1 MLTDDTMLE
10 IMMEQKKPIKKD
22 VTLTEELLSRYFP
35 KNYTALQV
43 QNTIVRLLDAW
54 QKKRQQSRKEA
65 R

>member
-1 MLTDDTMLE
+1 
-10 IMMEQKKPIKKD
+10 MEQKKPIRKD

-35 KNYTALQV
+35 RNYTSLQI
-43 QNTIVRLLDAW
+43 QTTIVRLLEAW